1 MLLAVATQ
9 VISTPKFD
17 WHAFAPD
24 LVLVATMVV
33 VLVADLLLPDRE
45 AWRTSSITALG
56 LLGALIPIATL
67 AHSGHER
74 VLFDGA
80 YVVGHYAL
88 ALKAFFILAA
98 YITVLLSVDYIG
110 EGDYYNG
117 EFYFLLLVAV
127 FGMSIMSGARDLI
140 TLFVAL
146 ETISIPTFVLAAFRK
161 HDRASNEAGV
171 KYYLIGVLSSAL
183 MLYGFSLIYGV
194 TGATKLS
201 GLHSIS
207 EYMSQHGTEPL
218 VAVAIFLSLVGFAF
232 KVSAVPFHFWAPDT
246 YEGAPTPVTAFLS
259 VASKAGGFVALINI
273 IYFGFL
279 TGSGHAAANSW
290 WPVLWVFAALSM
302 TLGNLAALRQTNI
315 VRMLAYS
322 SVAQG
327 GFMLVPL
334 AAAGIAGAD
343 GHLEKANSAMS
354 AVVVY
359 LLIYGAM
366 NLGAFAVVIA
376 VARRTRSA
384 EISSYDGLFQIAPT
398 LAVVMGVFLASLAGI
413 PFFAGWFAKF
423 VMFRSIID
431 AGTGWAIA
439 LGIIAAVNSVIAFFY
454 YARPIRAMIFH
465 EPTADDRTPI
475 VIPPPLVAA
484 IVLTTAVVVV
494 VGIYPQ
500 LFARVGQLAF

>member
-1 MLLAVATQ
+1 VLLAATAH
-9 VISTPKFD
+9 IPTPAFD

-33 VLVADLLLPDRE
+33 VLIADLLLPDRE
-45 AWRTSSITALG
+45 TWRTSSITAVG

-67 AHSGHER
+67 AHSGHDR
-74 VLFDGA
+74 SLFDGA
-80 YVVGHYAL
+80 YVVDHYAL
-88 ALKAFFILAA
+88 ALKAFFIIAT
-98 YITVLLSVDYIG
+98 YITVLLSVDYIA

-117 EFYFLLLVAV
+117 EFYFLLLVAT
-127 FGMSIMSGARDLI
+127 FGMSVMAGARDLI

-146 ETISIPTFVLAAFRK
+146 ETISIPTFVLAGFRK

-183 MLYGFSLIYGV
+183 MLYGMSLIYGV

-201 GLHSIS
+201 GPNSIS
-207 EYMSQHGTEPL
+207 SYMSQHGTVPL
-218 VAVAIFLSLVGFAF
+218 VAVAMFLSLVGFAF

-273 IYFGFL
+273 VYFGFFL
-279 TGSGHAAANSW
+279 PNGRAADSW
-290 WPVLWVFAALSM
+290 WPVLWVLAALSM
-302 TLGNLAALRQTNI
+302 TLGNLSALRQTNI

-327 GFMLVPL
+327 GFMLVPF

-343 GHLEKANSAMS
+343 GHPEKAAAAMS
-354 AVVVY
+354 AVVIY

-384 EISSYDGLFQIAPT
+384 EISSYDGLFQTAPT
-398 LAVVMGVFLASLAGI
+398 LAVVMGIFLASLAGI

-423 VMFRSIID
+423 VMFRAIID

-465 EPTADDRTPI
+465 QPATDDRTPF
-475 VIPPPLVAA
+475 VIPQPLFAA
-484 IVLTTAVVVV
+484 IALSVAVVVV

-500 LFARVGQLAF
+500 VFARVGELAF

>member
-1 MLLAVATQ
+1 VLSAAT
-9 VISTPKFD
+9 VHIATPAFD

-45 AWRTSSITALG
+45 SWRTSSIAAVG
-56 LLGALIPIATL
+56 LLGALVPIATL
-67 AHSGHER
+67 VHSGHDR
-74 VLFDGA
+74 NLFNGA
-80 YVVGHYAL
+80 YVVDHYAL
-88 ALKAFFILAA
+88 ALKAFFIIAT
-98 YITVLLSVDYIG
+98 YITVLLSVDYIR
-110 EGDYYNG
+110 EGDYYKG
-117 EFYFLLLVAV
+117 EFYFLLLVST
-127 FGMSIMSGARDLI
+127 FGMSIMASSRDLI

-183 MLYGFSLIYGV
+183 MLYGMSLIYGV
-194 TGATKLS
+194 TGATRLS
-201 GLHSIS
+201 GPGSIS
-207 EYMSQHGTEPL
+207 EYMSQHGTVPL
-218 VAVAIFLSLVGFAF
+218 VAVAMFLSLVGFAF

-273 IYFGFL
+273 VYFGFFL
-279 TGSGHAAANSW
+279 PNGRAADSW
-290 WPVLWVFAALSM
+290 WPVLWVLAALSM
-302 TLGNLAALRQTNI
+302 TLGNLVALRQTNI

-327 GFMLVPL
+327 GFMLVPF

-343 GHLEKANSAMS
+343 GRPGKAAAAMS
-354 AVVVY
+354 AVVIY

-384 EISSYDGLFQIAPT
+384 EISSYDGLWEIAPG
-398 LAVVMGVFLASLAGI
+398 LAVVMGIFLASLAGI

-423 VMFRSIID
+423 VMFRAIID

-465 EPTADDRTPI
+465 APATEDRTPI
-475 VIPPPLVAA
+475 VIPQPLFAA
-484 IVLTTAVVVV
+484 IALTVAVVVV

-500 LFARVGQLAF
+500 VFARVGELAF

>member
-1 MLLAVATQ
+1 LLLAATAH
-9 VISTPKFD
+9 IPTPAFD

-24 LVLVATMVV
+24 LVLVATMII
-33 VLVADLLLPDRE
+33 VLVADLVLPDRE
-45 AWRTSSITALG
+45 AWRTSTITALG

-67 AHSGHER
+67 AHHYHARSM
-74 VLFDGA
+74 FAGA
-80 YVVGHYAL
+80 YVVDHYAL
-88 ALKAFFILAA
+88 ALKAFFIVAT
-98 YITVLLSVDYIG
+98 YITVLLSVDYVN
-110 EGDYYNG
+110 EGDYYEG
-117 EFYFLLLVAV
+117 EFYFLLLVAT
-127 FGMSIMSGARDLI
+127 FGMSIMASSRDLI

-201 GLHSIS
+201 DIAT
-207 EYMSQHGTEPL
+207 YMSQHGTVPL
-218 VAVAIFLSLVGFAF
+218 VAVAMFLSLVGFAF

-273 IYFGFL
+273 VYFGFFL
-279 TGSGHAAANSW
+279 PNGRAADSW
-290 WPVLWVFAALSM
+290 WPVLWVLAALSM
-302 TLGNLAALRQTNI
+302 TLGNLTALRQTNI

-327 GFMLVPL
+327 GFMLVPF
-334 AAAGIAGAD
+334 AAAGIAAAD
-343 GHLEKANSAMS
+343 GHPGKAAAAMS
-354 AVVVY
+354 AVVIY

-384 EISSYDGLFQIAPT
+384 EISSYDGLFQTAPT
-398 LAVVMGVFLASLAGI
+398 LAVVMAIFLASLAGI
-413 PFFAGWFAKF
+413 PIFAGWFAKF
-423 VMFRSIID
+423 VMFRAIID
-431 AGTGWAIA
+431 AGTGWAVA
-439 LGIIAAVNSVIAFFY
+439 LGVIAAVNSVIAFFY
-454 YARPIRAMIFH
+454 YVRPIRAMIFH
-465 EPTADDRTPI
+465 EPASDDRTPLVIPQPLQAALVLTVAI
-475 VIPPPLVAA
+475 VIL
-484 IVLTTAVVVV
+484 

-500 LFARVGQLAF
+500 VFARVGELAF

>member
-1 MLLAVATQ
+1 VLLVAT
-9 VISTPKFD
+9 VHIPTPAFD

-24 LVLVATMVV
+24 LVLVATMIV
-33 VLVADLLLPDRE
+33 VLVADLVLPDRE
-45 AWRTSSITALG
+45 SWRTSSITALG

-67 AHSGHER
+67 AHSGHDR
-74 VLFDGA
+74 VMFGGA
-80 YVVGHYAL
+80 YVVDHYAL
-88 ALKAFFILAA
+88 ALKAFFIIAT

-110 EGDYYNG
+110 EGDYYQG
-117 EFYFLLLVAV
+117 EYYFLLLVAT
-127 FGMSIMSGARDLI
+127 FGMSIMAGSRDLI

-146 ETISIPTFVLAAFRK
+146 ETISIPTFVLATFRK

-183 MLYGFSLIYGV
+183 MLYGFSIIYGV

-201 GLHSIS
+201 DIAA
-207 EYMSQHGTEPL
+207 YMAQHGTIPL
-218 VAVAIFLSLVGFAF
+218 VAVAMFLSLVGFAF

-246 YEGAPTPVTAFLS
+246 YEGSPTPVTAFLS

-273 IYFGFL
+273 VYFGFFL
-279 TGSGHAAANSW
+279 PNGRAADSW
-290 WPVLWVFAALSM
+290 WPVLWVLAALSM
-302 TLGNLAALRQTNI
+302 TLGNLTALRQTNI

-327 GFMLVPL
+327 GFMLVPF

-343 GHLEKANSAMS
+343 GHPAKAAAAMS
-354 AVVVY
+354 AVVIY
-359 LLIYGAM
+359 LMIYGAM

-398 LAVVMGVFLASLAGI
+398 LAVIMAIFLASLAGI
-413 PFFAGWFAKF
+413 PIFAGWFAKF

-431 AGTGWAIA
+431 AGTGWAVA
-439 LGIIAAVNSVIAFFY
+439 LGVIAAVNSVIAFFY

-465 EPTADDRTPI
+465 EPATDDRTPL
-475 VIPPPLVAA
+475 VIPQPLMAA
-484 IVLTTAVVVV
+484 LALTVAVVVL
-494 VGIYPQ
+494 VGVYPQ
-500 LFARVGQLAF
+500 VFARVGQLAF